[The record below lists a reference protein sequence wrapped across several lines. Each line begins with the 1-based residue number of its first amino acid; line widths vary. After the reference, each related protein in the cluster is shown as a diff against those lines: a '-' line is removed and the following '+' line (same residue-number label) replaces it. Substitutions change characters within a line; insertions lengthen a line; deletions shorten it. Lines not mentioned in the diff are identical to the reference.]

1 MTSCRLRCV
10 RAWLIVVVACLAGL
24 GLGRPAAAAAEFAAG
39 AAVRSITP
47 EKPLPVSGGMGVPN
61 PATKAL
67 GELTARAAVVRQG
80 DTCVAFVG
88 LDLLGF
94 PGVLCDRVRE
104 LVPDIPPENILIGAT
119 HTHSAPDCY
128 AFPVP

>member
-24 GLGRPAAAAAEFAAG
+24 GLGRPAAAEFAAG

-61 PATKAL
+61 PATKVL

-94 PGVLCDRVRE
+94 PGVLCDRVR
-104 LVPDIPPENILIGAT
+104 
-119 HTHSAPDCY
+119 
-128 AFPVP
+128 